1 MTSSSTLYL
10 AGMADGGKDF
20 IEPEKSKTGGDEEE
34 EENIDNNSWN
44 EAVDGLDAEK
54 SNKEGDEEEEN
65 NLDSEAVNGL
75 QV

>member
-1 MTSSSTLYL
+1 
-10 AGMADGGKDF
+10 MADGGKYV

-34 EENIDNNSWN
+34 KENIDNNSGN
-44 EAVDGLDAEK
+44 EAVGGLDAEQ
-54 SNKEGDEEEEN
+54 SYEQGDEEEEK

>member
-1 MTSSSTLYL
+1 
-10 AGMADGGKDF
+10 MADGGKDS

-34 EENIDNNSWN
+34 QENIDNNSGN

-54 SNKEGDEEEEN
+54 SNKDSLKEGDEEEEK
-65 NLDSEAVNGL
+65 NLDSEVVNGL